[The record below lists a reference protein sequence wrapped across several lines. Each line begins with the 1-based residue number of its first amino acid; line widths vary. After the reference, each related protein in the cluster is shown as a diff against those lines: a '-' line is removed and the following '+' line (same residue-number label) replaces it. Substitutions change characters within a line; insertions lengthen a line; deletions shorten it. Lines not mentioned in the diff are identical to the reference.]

1 MRPRF
6 KLRHYRVSA
15 HGQRPTRNA
24 GRGSIHVSNAQATP
38 VSGSLASVHGK
49 FITLDGVD
57 GCGKSTQAALLAQRL
72 EDRGLTVRR
81 TREPGGTPIGKALRH
96 VLLDP
101 EFKGMVP
108 ECELL
113 LFLADRAQHLAEVI
127 RPALERG
134 EVVVCD
140 RFHDATVAFQRYA
153 RGMDFTAV
161 QPLLDQLVRPLPHVT
176 FWLDADVA
184 LADSRI
190 VKREGDA
197 AGYVDSQDLTRM
209 EQEPSAFHQRVRE
222 GYRTIAAAEPGR
234 VVQIDAAPAIQAVH
248 EDIWAR
254 LTHRFRV

>member
-1 MRPRF
+1 LANSP
-6 KLRHYRVSA
+6 VAS
-15 HGQRPTRNA
+15 
-24 GRGSIHVSNAQATP
+24 P
-38 VSGSLASVHGK
+38 VSGSVASVHGK
-49 FITLDGVD
+49 FITFEGID

-72 EDRGLTVRR
+72 EDRDLTVLR
-81 TREPGGTPIGKALRH
+81 TREPGGTRIGKALRH

-101 EFKGMVP
+101 EYKGMVP

-153 RGMDFTAV
+153 RGMDFSAV
-161 QPLLDQLVRPLPHVT
+161 QPLLDQLVRPKPSIT

-197 AGYVDSQDLTRM
+197 AGYVDSGALTRM
-209 EQEPSAFHQRVRE
+209 ELEPSAFHQRVRD
-222 GYRTIAAAEPGR
+222 GYRKLAEAEPGR
-234 VVQIDAAPAIQAVH
+234 IERVDAAPPVQAVH
-248 EDIWAR
+248 EEVWAR